1 MGEIMVV
8 IEHRQGKV
16 RDISLEILSKAD
28 ALYGYRTD
36 AGAPMNTS
44 FMREGEKDVYIVSGA
59 LFDSGEDFTV
69 DLSWEK
75 GYVSQAA
82 FWHDWLTYNYGFV
95 FGGIIVLLSI
105 LYWIIYYIRT
115 EVLPK
120 GRGTIIPQ
128 YDPPRGLRPATAE
141 LLVRERVS
149 RRAWPATIVDLAVRG
164 YVEIT
169 EEGKRLQ
176 IKSIAYLIMG
186 IFPLAFLVVLILDKE
201 ILSSSLFFIVFL
213 FFTVYLFRVS
223 GSKYGIHYEIKSKKP
238 YEFDTEL
245 ESYEQFFLKTLF
257 SLNDENVFRTKDLTG
272 MHFFDSKKREMF
284 AQAMHILPQLLQ
296 TRVDQESWYEV
307 KFKKERWAQTTGWT
321 IIFAAVALSFSL
333 AKVREVV
340 TALVPA
346 EAFAAAGKGMKSLS
360 SGFRRVLTGEGER
373 LIYKMGM
380 VAALVFAAQ
389 MFNFPISNG
398 TSGHLIGGVFA
409 AVVLGPFAGTI
420 VIAAVL
426 IVQSLFFG
434 DGGLL
439 ALGANVVNMA
449 VFASFGCYYIYSW
462 LKRYVLEWLAISLA
476 AWISVVLASFV
487 CALALRISG
496 TIPFAVVIP
505 AMVKVHMIIGIAEA
519 LITVVLV
526 NIFRTMLKG
535 EE

>member
-1 MGEIMVV
+1 
-8 IEHRQGKV
+8 
-16 RDISLEILSKAD
+16 
-28 ALYGYRTD
+28 
-36 AGAPMNTS
+36 
-44 FMREGEKDVYIVSGA
+44 
-59 LFDSGEDFTV
+59 
-69 DLSWEK
+69 
-75 GYVSQAA
+75 
-82 FWHDWLTYNYGFV
+82 
-95 FGGIIVLLSI
+95 
-105 LYWIIYYIRT
+105 
-115 EVLPK
+115 
-120 GRGTIIPQ
+120 
-128 YDPPRGLRPATAE
+128 
-141 LLVRERVS
+141 
-149 RRAWPATIVDLAVRG
+149 
-164 YVEIT
+164 
-169 EEGKRLQ
+169 
-176 IKSIAYLIMG
+176 
-186 IFPLAFLVVLILDKE
+186 
-201 ILSSSLFFIVFL
+201 
-213 FFTVYLFRVS
+213 
-223 GSKYGIHYEIKSKKP
+223 
-238 YEFDTEL
+238 
-245 ESYEQFFLKTLF
+245 
-257 SLNDENVFRTKDLTG
+257 
-272 MHFFDSKKREMF
+272 
-284 AQAMHILPQLLQ
+284 MHIPDGFLDPKIAAGLMG
-296 TRVDQESWYEV
+296 
-307 KFKKERWAQTTGWT
+307 A
-321 IIFAAVALSFSL
+321 AAVALSFSL